1 MKDIL
6 YAEKYTD
13 KNGGEKV
20 RWHNCGILFE
30 KDGKESIKINT
41 LFNFAGAKPNEKGD
55 LWLTVK
61 EHEAKKAES
70 KTEDAQTGAAQSD
83 NPNEDVPF

>member
-6 YAEKYTD
+6 YAEKYKD
-13 KNGGEKV
+13 KNGDEKT

-41 LFNFAGAKPNEKGD
+41 LFNFAGANPNDKGD
-55 LWLTVK
+55 VWLTVK
-61 EHEAKKAES
+61 EHSTAKKAETKAETQDS
-70 KTEDAQTGAAQSD
+70 GIEDE
-83 NPNEDVPF
+83 PPF